1 MQYLLR
7 NKIGLALL
15 CLCISS
21 AALAQRDQ
29 EFRPNHDELPY
40 FFGYNIGLV
49 NHYTSYNF
57 NDKFLSTNTAIGD
70 PKSIIKISPNN
81 TTFFNLG
88 LFAVKKIAN
97 NTYIRVNPNYI
108 FGNKSFN
115 FNINATKDSTQTFST
130 QPSIIQIPIALK
142 MQSDRYNAFRYNN
155 LMRHYIFM
163 GGKFDIDIFSNK
175 VGRISPPV
183 SYTSRNYSSVFKAA
197 DLGVELGIG
206 LSFYLSY
213 ATISPEIKFSYGL
226 MNNKKNDI
234 LFSNI
239 DRISSNFVFFTI
251 HVNN

>member
-7 NKIGLALL
+7 NKIGLAIL

-21 AALAQRDQ
+21 AALAQRD
-29 EFRPNHDELPY
+29 EVFRPNHDELPFY
-40 FFGYNIGLV
+40 FGLSFGFA
-49 NHYTSYNF
+49 NHFSSYNLDE
-57 NDKFLSTNTAIGD
+57 NFLFANNLVQD
-70 PKSIIKISPNN
+70 PKSIIKISPIN

-88 LFAVKKIAN
+88 LVGIKKIAN

-115 FNINATKDSTQTFST
+115 FNINATKDSSQTFTT

-142 MQSDRYNAFRYNN
+142 IQSDRYNAFRYTN
-155 LMRHYIFM
+155 LMRHYIFV
-163 GGKFDIDIFSNK
+163 GGKFDIDLVSNK
-175 VGRISPPV
+175 VGKISPPV
-183 SYTSRNYSSVFKAA
+183 SFTNSNYPSVFKAA
-197 DLGVELGIG
+197 DVGVELGVG
-206 LSFYLSY
+206 LSFYLRY

-239 DRISSNFVFFTI
+239 DRISSNFVFFTV
-251 HVNN
+251 HLNN